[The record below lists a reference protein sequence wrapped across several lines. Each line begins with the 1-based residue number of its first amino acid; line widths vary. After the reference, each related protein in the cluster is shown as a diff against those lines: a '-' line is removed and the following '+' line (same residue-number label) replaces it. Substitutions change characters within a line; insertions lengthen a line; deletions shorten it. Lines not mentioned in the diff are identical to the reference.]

1 MAPFNL
7 YTTTECQTRVW
18 GSFLQ
23 FKYPYGV
30 FSNKAYLLALH
41 TFSPEK
47 INLKPF
53 TMQDG
58 VLLYNES
65 LFNSYLSFN
74 PLVKALKKNIAEGNP
89 GMKKLYGNVVE
100 EFESHT
106 ELMNTITD
114 LSILLP
120 YTELIEEL
128 LSAVFPPT
136 TANYMYGIAIPFKHQ
151 AVYASP
157 RFKSML
163 KPGTNEI
170 NVPEGLAGIN
180 LNQEKMH
187 FAYGLILKKYLG
199 VNSPETSRSIHPY
212 LNEETGLTRYLELR
226 IDARFIDVNPV
237 DEMPELPETI
247 LNRHTNNIMTI
258 AELMEHVPLEKFCF
272 EGISVLRVND
282 MTEQEVINLIK
293 NRLLD
298 INAFS
303 DAAVYN
309 ELENHV
315 QCLIGL
321 KDLTIGI
328 TPFFKING
336 HYVYSDLHNNNSILF
351 KNFHST
357 ADKDEISDYCKL
369 LFRENNQPLLFET
382 LDEQSLSDVQ
392 CLQYYYMEG
401 ARSLIVCPLKNHDGM
416 LGMLE
421 IISKTPG
428 QLKPAHIGKIETAIP
443 LFTLGMEKSLEKLNS
458 QVDSVIKKKFTSVQP
473 AVEWRFT
480 EASLNYIV
488 QKLQHEEVK
497 VERIAFPDVHP
508 LYGAID
514 IRNSSTERSHA
525 IQLDIVEQLEMAQ
538 RVIKKAQSDVPFPL
552 LQEIEFKIDKFIVAA
567 SDVLQSSE
575 ELSIQ
580 EFLQGQ
586 VVSVFNHLHNTEP
599 SLKKEVEHY
608 FAALDPQIAMLY
620 HHRKEYEQSV
630 SRINDTLARFI
641 DKEQAAAQ
649 KVYPHYFER
658 YVTDGL
664 EFNIYIGQ
672 SISPR
677 KKFDEIYLRNL
688 KMWELTVLTKA
699 ARITHTLEKELSHP
713 LRTTQLILCHGQTLS
728 ILFRTDERK
737 FDVDGAYN
745 IRYEI
750 VKKRIDKAHIKDTNE
765 RLTQPGKIAI
775 VYSQA
780 KDAAEYTEYIEFL
793 QNKGLL
799 KPGIEN
805 HDLEELQGVVGLKAL
820 RVDVNFDNLPHSE
833 KKVELSNTTSRQLL
847 SDR

>member
-1 MAPFNL
+1 
-7 YTTTECQTRVW
+7 
-18 GSFLQ
+18 
-23 FKYPYGV
+23 
-30 FSNKAYLLALH
+30 
-41 TFSPEK
+41 
-47 INLKPF
+47 
-53 TMQDG
+53 MQDG
-58 VLLYNES
+58 ALHYDES
-65 LFNSYLSFN
+65 LLISTLSFA
-74 PLVKALKKNIAEGNP
+74 PLVKALKKNIEEGSP
-89 GMKKLYGNVVE
+89 GMKKLYGQVVQ
-100 EFESHT
+100 EFESHP
-106 ELMNTITD
+106 ELMQPITD
-114 LSILLP
+114 LDVLLP
-120 YTELIEEL
+120 YSELIEEL
-128 LSAVFPPT
+128 LAAVFPPT
-136 TANYMYGIAIPFKHQ
+136 TANQMYGVSIPFKHL

-157 RFKSML
+157 LFKTML

-170 NVPEGLAGIN
+170 EVPEGDIAFK
-180 LNQEKMH
+180 LNQERLQ

-199 VNSPETSRSIHPY
+199 VKSTEFARSIHPY
-212 LNEETGLTRYLELR
+212 PDTETGLTRYLELR
-226 IDARFIDVNPV
+226 IDARFIDVRPI
-237 DEMPELPETI
+237 DEMPALPESI
-247 LNRHTNNIMTI
+247 LNRQTNNIMTM
-258 AELMEHVPLEKFCF
+258 AELAEQIPLEKFVF
-272 EGISVLRVND
+272 EGISVMRVND
-282 MTEQEVINLIK
+282 MTEQEVISQIK

-303 DAAVYN
+303 NAAIYT
-309 ELENHV
+309 ELEKHI
-315 QCLIGL
+315 QDLIGL
-321 KDLTIGI
+321 KDLSIGV

-351 KNFHST
+351 KHFHSSS
-357 ADKDEISDYCKL
+357 DKDEISDYCKL
-369 LFRENNQPLLFET
+369 LFRESKQPLLFET

-392 CLQYYYMEG
+392 CLQYYHLEG
-401 ARSLIVCPLKNHDGM
+401 ARSLIICPLKNHDGL

-421 IISKTPG
+421 ITSKVAD
-428 QLKPAHIGKIETAIP
+428 QLKPAHVGKIEAAIS
-443 LFTLGMEKSLEKLNS
+443 LFTLGLEKSLERLNS
-458 QVDSVIKKKFTSVQP
+458 HVDTVIKKKFTAVQP

-480 EASLNYIV
+480 EASLNFIV
-488 QKLQHEEVK
+488 TQQLKEDVK
-497 VERIAFPDVHP
+497 IERIAFPDVHP

-538 RVIKKAQSDVPFPL
+538 NVIKKAQANVPFPL
-552 LQEIEFKIDKFIVAA
+552 LQEIEFKIDKFILSA
-567 SDVLQSSE
+567 SDVLQSGE

-580 EFLQGQ
+580 DFLQGQ
-586 VVSVFNHLHNTEP
+586 VVAVFNHLHSTEP
-599 SLKKEVEHY
+599 SVKNEVEQY
-608 FAALDPQIAMLY
+608 FAALDPQIGMLY
-620 HHRKEYEQSV
+620 HHRKDYEQSV

-664 EFNIYIGQ
+664 EFNIYMGQ

-699 ARITHTLEKELSHP
+699 ARVTHTLEKEMSHP
-713 LRTTQLILCHGQTLS
+713 LRTTQLILSHGQTLS
-728 ILFRTDERK
+728 ILFRTEERK

-799 KPGIEN
+799 KPGIEH
-805 HDLEELQGVVGLKAL
+805 HDLEELQGVVGMKAL
-820 RVDVNFDNLPHSE
+820 RVDVNFDDLTVVE
-833 KKVELSNTTSRQLL
+833 KKIELSNTTSGELL
-847 SDR
+847 AGK